1 MMFLSSWS
9 VVLALGTLVSA
20 LPKRECAH
28 TVKESVRPPR
38 GWSKV
43 QPAPA
48 DHVIELRIGLPQP
61 NFATLEKH
69 LYEVSD
75 PFHERYGAHL
85 SKEEVDALVAPH
97 SESVE
102 LVTEWLT
109 SHGLSEG
116 SMSRSPAQDW
126 VTVKVPVSLAE
137 KMLDTEYHV
146 WSHEASNASLVRTT
160 SYSLPDYLH
169 EHIDLIQPTTLF
181 STWRGM
187 KSTIHSSKAVQ
198 PGTTN
203 NAPPI
208 KVPTASGGEVDASC
222 NTTIT
227 VSCLKQLYNAVDFT
241 PSGKDGNQIAVTGY
255 LEQFASIA
263 DLKLFY
269 EDQVPAAVGT
279 SFKVTSVNGG
289 QNNQTESEAGDEANL
304 DTQFAFGITF
314 PTPATFFTTGGSPP
328 FIPDIGTPTDTNE
341 PYLQWLE
348 FILAQNDPPQTIST
362 SYGDDEQTVPVN
374 YATRVCNLFAQLGAR
389 GVSLTFSSGD
399 GGVGDGDPDPATQEC
414 FTNDGRNA
422 TRFIAGFPAS
432 CPFVTAVGGTTFVP
446 EVAIF
451 FSGGGF
457 SNVFPRPS
465 YQEKAVTDFLDKLA
479 PGTYAGLFN
488 PYVQAF
494 PDVSAQSNDF
504 RIFLEGEPVLIG
516 GTSASSPTF
525 AGFVSLLNDA
535 RLSKGLPPLG
545 FLNPLIYA
553 IGAEEPSAF
562 NDITVGNNPG
572 CGTPG
577 FNSSEGWDAVT
588 GFGTPNFGKLKEIV
602 TSGKTLGRRH
612 S

>member
-1 MMFLSSWS
+1 MFLSSWF
-9 VVLALGTLVSA
+9 VLALGTLVGA
-20 LPKRECAH
+20 LPKRECVH
-28 TVKESVRPPR
+28 TVKESVNPPR
-38 GWSKV
+38 GWAKV

-75 PFHERYGAHL
+75 PYHERYGAHL

-97 SESVE
+97 PDSID
-102 LVTEWLT
+102 LVTEWLM
-109 SHGLSEG
+109 SHGISED
-116 SMSRSPAQDW
+116 SMGLSPAQDW
-126 VTVKVPVSLAE
+126 VVIKVPVGLAE
-137 KMLDTEYHV
+137 KMLNTEYHV
-146 WSHEASNASLVRTT
+146 WSHEASNSSLVRTT
-160 SYSLPDYLH
+160 TYSLPDYLH

-187 KSTIHSSKAVQ
+187 KSTIHSSQ
-198 PGTTN
+198 PAKPDTMSS
-203 NAPPI
+203 APPI
-208 KVPTASGGEVDASC
+208 KVPSASGGEVDASC

-227 VSCLKQLYNAVDFT
+227 VSCLKQLYNAVGFT
-241 PSGKDGNQIAVTGY
+241 PAGGKNGNQIAVTGY
-255 LEQFASIA
+255 LEQFANIA
-263 DLKLFY
+263 DLELFY
-269 EDQVPAAVGT
+269 ADQVPAAVNT
-279 SFKVTSVNGG
+279 SFEVISVNGG
-289 QNNQTESEAGDEANL
+289 ENNQTLSEAGDEANL

-314 PTPATFFTTGGSPP
+314 PTPATFFTTAGSPP

-348 FILAQNDPPQTIST
+348 FILDQRDPPQTIST
-362 SYGDDEQTVPVN
+362 SYGDDEQTVPPSF
-374 YATRVCNLFAQLGAR
+374 ATRVCNLFAQLGAR

-446 EVAIF
+446 EVAIS

-457 SNVFPRPS
+457 SDLFPRPS
-465 YQEKAVTDFLDKLA
+465 YQEKAVTAFLDELA
-479 PGTYAGLFN
+479 PGTYEGLFN
-488 PYVQAF
+488 PNGRAF
-494 PDVSAQSNDF
+494 PDVSAQSNNF

-577 FNSSEGWDAVT
+577 FNSSVGWDAVT
-588 GFGTPNFGKLKEIV
+588 GFGTPNFGKLKEV
-602 TSGKTLGRRH
+602 VSVKNPLGLVQ